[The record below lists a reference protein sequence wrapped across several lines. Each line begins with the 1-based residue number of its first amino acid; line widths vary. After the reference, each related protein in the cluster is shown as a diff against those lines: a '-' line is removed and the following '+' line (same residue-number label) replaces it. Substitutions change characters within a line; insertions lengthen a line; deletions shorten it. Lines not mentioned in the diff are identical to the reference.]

1 MKNVRK
7 PNQCVENKDFLTL
20 SCQDPVFANGKIK
33 RFDIRIQNQ
42 KDKVKNGS
50 WESVSVNR
58 SDSSSGQHPITVLK
72 EIPLADKDSVRV
84 FVTAVNSVG
93 RSPVASLT
101 ISEKRHGTCPS
112 YKINH

>member
-58 SDSSSGQHPITVLK
+58 SDSSSGQQQHNTHFSKVEP
-72 EIPLADKDSVRV
+72 P
-84 FVTAVNSVG
+84 
-93 RSPVASLT
+93 PASRT
-101 ISEKRHGTCPS
+101 RKSMQ
-112 YKINH
+112 